1 MAEAKSFNPD
11 RVEDNVEVID
21 YDSDKED
28 QFEDASDS
36 INEGDGP
43 NDLTRPSEW
52 RPSGETDND
61 TGPEVGAGDEVVK
74 DSLGHEESSPDYVD
88 ETLLKSWEH
97 GDNILSDTELEQK
110 RLEAAQY
117 KIEGNALYTDS
128 KTREACGKM
137 MGLSFDSSPNFIFVF
152 SDKYTAG
159 LRVCPLKFSQD
170 RAVLYANRGQMKRVM
185 GLSDLAIKNCS
196 KAIELNPSYLKA
208 LLRRAEIYEET
219 EKLGDLFSSFQL
231 VNIGMFT
238 CSFHINCL

>member
-137 MGLSFDSSPNFIFVF
+137 MGLSFESSP
-152 SDKYTAG
+152 
-159 LRVCPLKFSQD
+159 
-170 RAVLYANRGQMKRVM
+170 
-185 GLSDLAIKNCS
+185 
-196 KAIELNPSYLKA
+196 
-208 LLRRAEIYEET
+208 
-219 EKLGDLFSSFQL
+219 
-231 VNIGMFT
+231 
-238 CSFHINCL
+238 